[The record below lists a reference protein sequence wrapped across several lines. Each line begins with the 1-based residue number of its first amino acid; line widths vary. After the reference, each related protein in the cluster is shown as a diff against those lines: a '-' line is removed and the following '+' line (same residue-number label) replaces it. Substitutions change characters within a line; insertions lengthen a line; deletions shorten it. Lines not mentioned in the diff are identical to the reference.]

1 LRLYELVFCWLQ
13 KVATSCKPDVSGGMM
28 AEENIVEITEDMID
42 LGFAEDKGFDAA
54 KLGTCIQCG
63 TCSSSCP
70 TYFAMD
76 VPPRKL
82 WRMVSLGLKEEI
94 ARSSTFWL
102 CTACNSCTIRCPRG
116 IPVSDSMRQIRE
128 WIIGDEVQE
137 TPRALS
143 MMSEMIVQSHN
154 MKGDDNESRLIWS
167 SNLPDGGVG
176 ELKPQAEV
184 LWYVGCVSSFYPMAY
199 KIPQAMVQ
207 ILGRSGVDFTMLG
220 GEEWCCGFP
229 LYTGGMSDKVHDLAV
244 HNLERVRATG
254 AKTLV
259 STCAS
264 CYHTWKHLYP
274 EMLSDFPEDLEVLH
288 ATEYMARL
296 VDSGQLKLGPLERV
310 VTYHDPCDL
319 GKRSGVYDAPRH
331 VLESIPGLELREMA
345 NHHQNSL
352 CCGGGGNVETF
363 SPDTVNEASRR
374 RLLQAQATGAKYLVS
389 ACQQCMRTLY
399 NGARK
404 NKIRIR
410 TVDISQIVLE
420 SVQNAG

>member
-1 LRLYELVFCWLQ
+1 MQDQVL
-13 KVATSCKPDVSGGMM
+13 
-28 AEENIVEITEDMID
+28 EIDGEAID
-42 LGFAEDKGFDAA
+42 LSFAKEEGFDA
-54 KLGTCIQCG
+54 KIGTCIQCG

-76 VPPRKL
+76 TPPRKL
-82 WRMVSLGLKEEI
+82 WRMVSLGLANDI
-94 ARSSTFWL
+94 VRSSTFWL
-102 CTACNSCTIRCPRG
+102 CTACHSCSIRCPRD

-128 WIIGDEVQE
+128 WVIREGMQE
-137 TPRALS
+137 TPRALGMLS
-143 MMSEMIVQSHN
+143 DMIVQSHN

-167 SNLPDGGVG
+167 QNLPGGG
-176 ELKPQAEV
+176 LADLPRQAEV

-207 ILGRSGVDFTMLG
+207 ILGRSGVDFTLLG

-229 LYTGGMSDKVHDLAV
+229 LYTAGMSDQVRELAA
-244 HNLERVRATG
+244 HNLQRVRETG
-254 AKTLV
+254 AKVLV

-274 EMLSDFPEDLEVLH
+274 EMLSDFPDDLEVLH

-296 VDSGQLKLGPLERV
+296 IDRGQLKLGPLDRV

-319 GKRSGVYDAPRH
+319 GKRSGVFDEPRH

-345 NHHQNSL
+345 NHRQNSL
-352 CCGGGGNVETF
+352 CCGGGGNVEAF
-363 SPDTVNEASRR
+363 SPDTVNEAARR
-374 RLLQAQATGAKYLVS
+374 RLLQAQDTGARYVVS
-389 ACQQCMRTLY
+389 ACQQCMRTLF

-404 NKIRIR
+404 NKIRVR
-410 TVDISQIVLE
+410 AVDVSQIVLE
-420 SVQNAG
+420 SVENAG

>member
-1 LRLYELVFCWLQ
+1 
-13 KVATSCKPDVSGGMM
+13 M

-102 CTACNSCTIRCPRG
+102 CTACNSCSIRCPRG

-128 WIIGDEVQE
+128 WIIRDGVQE
-137 TPRALS
+137 TPRALG

-167 SNLPDGGVG
+167 SNLPGGGIG
-176 ELKPQAEV
+176 ELKRQAEV

-207 ILGRSGVDFTMLG
+207 ILGRSGVDFTLLG

-229 LYTGGMSDKVHDLAV
+229 LYTGGMSDKVRDLAI

-254 AKTLV
+254 AKILV

-264 CYHTWKHLYP
+264 CYHTWKHIYP
-274 EMLSDFPEDLEVLH
+274 EMLADFPEDLEVLH
-288 ATEYMARL
+288 ATEYMSRL
-296 VDSGQLKLGPLERV
+296 IDSGQLKLGPLERV

-319 GKRSGVYDAPRH
+319 GKRNGVFDAPRH
-331 VLESIPGLELREMA
+331 VLESIPGIELREMA
-345 NHHQNSL
+345 SHHQNSL

-374 RLLQAQATGAKYLVS
+374 RLLQAQATGAQYLVS
-389 ACQQCMRTLY
+389 ACQQCMRTLF

-404 NKIRIR
+404 NKIRVR
-410 TVDISQIVLE
+410 PVDISQIVLE
-420 SVQNAG
+420 SVENAG

>member
-1 LRLYELVFCWLQ
+1 MSQEHTVE
-13 KVATSCKPDVSGGMM
+13 TIDINEDV
-28 AEENIVEITEDMID
+28 ID
-42 LGFAEDKGFDAA
+42 LSFAKEKGFDAT
-54 KLGTCIQCG
+54 KLGSCIQCG

-94 ARSSTFWL
+94 ARASTFWL
-102 CTACNSCTIRCPRG
+102 CTACHSCTMRCPRG

-128 WIIGDEVQE
+128 WVIHDGVQE
-137 TPRALS
+137 TPRALG
-143 MMSEMIVQSHN
+143 MLSEMIVQSHN

-167 SNLPDGGVG
+167 SNLPGGVG
-176 ELKPQAEV
+176 ELKRQAEV

-207 ILGRSGVDFTMLG
+207 ILGRSGVDFTLLG

-229 LYTGGMSDKVHDLAV
+229 LYTGGMSDQVHDLAV

-264 CYHTWKHLYP
+264 CYHTWKHIYP
-274 EMLSDFPEDLEVLH
+274 EMLSDFPDDLEVLH

-296 VDSGQLKLGPLERV
+296 IDSGQLKLGPVERV

-319 GKRSGVYDAPRH
+319 GKRSGIFDEPRY
-331 VLESIPGLELREMA
+331 VLQSIPGVELREMV
-345 NHHQNSL
+345 NNRQNSL

-363 SPDTVNEASRR
+363 SPDTVTEASGR
-374 RLLQAQATGAKYLVS
+374 RLRQAQATGARYVIS
-389 ACQQCMRTLY
+389 ACQQCMRTLF

-404 NKIRIR
+404 TKIRVR
-410 TVDISQIVLE
+410 PLDISQIVLE
-420 SVQNAG
+420 AVENAQ

>member
-1 LRLYELVFCWLQ
+1 MTQERIYEIN
-13 KVATSCKPDVSGGMM
+13 
-28 AEENIVEITEDMID
+28 EEAID
-42 LGFAEDKGFDAA
+42 LGFAEEKGFDVD
-54 KLGTCIQCG
+54 KLSTCLQCG

-82 WRMVSLGLKEEI
+82 WRMVSLGLKEDI

-102 CTACNSCTIRCPRG
+102 CTACHSCTIRCPRG

-128 WIIGDEVQE
+128 WVIRDGVQD
-137 TPRALS
+137 TPRALNL
-143 MMSEMIVQSHN
+143 MSQMILQSHN
-154 MKGDDNESRLIWS
+154 MQGEDNDSRLIWS
-167 SNLPDGGVG
+167 SNLPDGLGQ
-176 ELKPQAEV
+176 LKRQAEV

-199 KIPQAMVQ
+199 RIPQAMVQ
-207 ILGRSGVDFTMLG
+207 ILGRSGVDFTLLG

-229 LYTGGMSDKVHDLAV
+229 LYTGGMSDKVYELAT

-254 AKTLV
+254 ARTLV

-264 CYHTWKHLYP
+264 CYHTWKHIYP
-274 EMLSDFPEDLEVLH
+274 EILSDFPDDLEILH

-296 VDSGQLKLGPLERV
+296 VESGQLELGPVEQV

-319 GKRSGVYDAPRH
+319 GKRSEIFDEPRY
-331 VLESIPGLELREMA
+331 VLKHIPGIELREMA

-363 SPDTVNEASRR
+363 SPDTVSEAARR
-374 RLLQAQATGAKYLVS
+374 RLLQAQATGAGYVIS
-389 ACQQCMRTLY
+389 ACQQCMRTLF
-399 NGARK
+399 NGARTH
-404 NKIRIR
+404 KIRVR
-410 TVDISQIVLE
+410 AMDISQIVLE
-420 SVQNAG
+420 SIENAQK

>member
-1 LRLYELVFCWLQ
+1 MTEEQTLEING
-13 KVATSCKPDVSGGMM
+13 DVIDLTF
-28 AEENIVEITEDMID
+28 AEEH
-42 LGFAEDKGFDAA
+42 GFDVA
-54 KLGTCIQCG
+54 KLSTCLQCG

-76 VPPRKL
+76 TPPRKL
-82 WRMVSLGLKEEI
+82 WRMVSLGLKEDI

-102 CTACNSCTIRCPRG
+102 CTACHSCTVRCPRG
-116 IPVSDSMRQIRE
+116 IPVSESMRQIRE
-128 WIIGDEVQE
+128 WVIHEGVQE
-137 TPRALS
+137 VPRALG
-143 MMSEMIVQSHN
+143 MMSEMIVQLHN

-167 SNLPDGGVG
+167 ANLPDGGIG
-176 ELKPQAEV
+176 ELKRQAEV

-207 ILGRSGVDFTMLG
+207 ILGRSGVDFTLLG

-229 LYTGGMSDKVHDLAV
+229 LYSAGMSDRVHELAL

-254 AKTLV
+254 AKILV

-264 CYHTWKHLYP
+264 CYHTWKHIYP

-296 VDSGQLKLGPLERV
+296 VETGQLKLGPLERV

-319 GKRSGVYDAPRH
+319 GKRSGVFDEPRY
-331 VLESIPGLELREMA
+331 VMESIPGLELREMA
-345 NHHQNSL
+345 SHHQNSL

-363 SPDTVNEASRR
+363 APDTVNEASRR
-374 RLLQAQATGAKYLVS
+374 RLLQAQATGAQYVVS
-389 ACQQCMRTLY
+389 ACQQCMRTLF

-404 NKIRIR
+404 NKIRVR
-410 TVDISQIVLE
+410 AVDISQIVLE
-420 SVQNAG
+420 SVENAG